1 MARFDV
7 YAQPG
12 SDILLLDCQ
21 ATLLNVLDTRFV
33 VPLLPPSGVRPAFA
47 RLNPIFV
54 VDGRKVE
61 MITQGAASVAVKAL
75 GPRVSSLEAEQS
87 SIMNALDMLLTGY

>member
-12 SDILLLDCQ
+12 SDVLLLDCQ
-21 ATLLNVLDTRFV
+21 ADLLSVLDTRFV
-33 VPLLPPSGVRPAFA
+33 VPLLPPSGLRPAFA

-54 VDGRKVE
+54 VNGQRVE
-61 MITQGAASVAVKAL
+61 MITQGAASVATKAL
-75 GPRVSSLEAEQS
+75 GRPVSSLAAEQS
-87 SIMNALDMLLTGY
+87 SIMNALDMLMTGY